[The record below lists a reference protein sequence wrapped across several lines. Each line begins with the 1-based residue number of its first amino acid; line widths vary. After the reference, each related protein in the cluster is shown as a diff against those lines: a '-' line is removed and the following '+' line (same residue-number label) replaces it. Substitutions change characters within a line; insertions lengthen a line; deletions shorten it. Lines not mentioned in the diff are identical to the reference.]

1 MRIGSILVFVTGTA
15 VARALEDADEAVR
28 TSAAC
33 LIPAF
38 IAVSTRSQ
46 AKVVS
51 AAVSA
56 LDALKGEANSCM

>member
-1 MRIGSILVFVTGTA
+1 M
-15 VARALEDADEAVR
+15 ARALEDASEVVR
-28 TSAAC
+28 ASAAS

-38 IAVSTRSQ
+38 VAMRSQ

-56 LDALKGEANSCM
+56 LDVLKGKAHPFHVLCRDGIYFAGI

>member
-1 MRIGSILVFVTGTA
+1 MTRG
-15 VARALEDADEAVR
+15 LEDTDEAVR
-28 TSAAC
+28 ACAAC

-56 LDALKGEANSCM
+56 LDALKGEPDPSTLHAVCM